1 MNKILIALV
10 VVLVG
15 VGLIWFARPQAQ
27 TSDLLVAS
35 TPGSLSATETVFDF
49 GNISMAAGKVSHQF
63 AVKNSGVGV
72 VTINKIYTSCMC
84 TSAKLITENGSFGPF
99 GMVGHGFIPSINRA
113 LLPGESA
120 KVDVVF
126 DPAAHGPAG
135 VGKIERMVTIE
146 NDAGELVELRFSAV
160 VTP

>member
-10 VVLVG
+10 VILVG
-15 VGLIWFARPQAQ
+15 LGLIWFARPQAQ
-27 TSDLLVAS
+27 TNDPVIPSV
-35 TPGSLSATETVFDF
+35 PGSISATETAFDF
-49 GNISMAAGKVSHQF
+49 GSISMAAGKVSHQF
-63 AVKNSGVGV
+63 TVRNSGVGV

-84 TSAKLITENGSFGPF
+84 TSAKLITEKGSFGPF
-99 GMVGHGFIPSINRA
+99 GMVGHGFIPSINRP
-113 LLPGESA
+113 LLPGEEA